1 MKRLLLLLII
11 PLILTACSNDDQV
24 TPNERFNDYVK
35 LWSEQE
41 FEEMFGM
48 FSTTATETYP
58 EDASTLRT
66 GKIYQDLNVTDLQID
81 VEELNKEKL
90 ELAMEEGKATIPFTV
105 NMETVAGPITFD
117 YEATLIQEGEDSEEE
132 ELNWYV
138 SWNPGFIF
146 PPLKDGGDI
155 AIETINPKRGEIL
168 DRNQIPLAINDTVY
182 EIGVIPGELGTNA
195 EQSKDRIANLLGMS
209 PDAVDTALNAGWV
222 EDNLFVP
229 LKSVLPSDEELLPQL
244 MAIDGVQRRE
254 TTGRVYPAHEA
265 TGHLVGYIRDITA
278 DDLEDLDPGQYSA
291 NDKIGSRGLEAL
303 YEEQLKGKKGVKVTI
318 NKEGQEEIILA
329 ETPVQDGETVS
340 VTIDVNIQEKL
351 FQSYGEDAGTAAAI
365 NPLTGET
372 LALVSS
378 PAFDPNEIL
387 YGTSGDLWERLENDE
402 QKPLINRFAA
412 TYAPGSVIKP
422 VTGAIGLKNESIKL
436 GEGIEINGLTWSN
449 GEGWG
454 DYEVTRV
461 STSNGPVD
469 LEDALVRSDNI
480 FFARKA
486 VEMGADAY
494 VSGLKDFGF
503 GEELPFEYPITM
515 STISSDGDL
524 NDEVLLANASYGQGE
539 LEMSAFHLAVTY
551 TPFLN
556 NGNLIKPTF
565 LTSEET
571 AQVWQDGLITPDQA
585 TAIQDILRKVVTE
598 GTAKKAQDADFP
610 ISGKTGTAELK
621 LSDKESGAENGWFV
635 GYPTDDPNIL
645 IAMMVEETH
654 TKEGGI
660 AIQKVT
666 DVLSQIK

>member
-1 MKRLLLLLII
+1 MKRLILLLII
-11 PLILTACSNDDQV
+11 PFILAACNNDKV
-24 TPNERFNDYVK
+24 SPNERFNEYVK
-35 LWSEQE
+35 HWNEQE
-41 FEEMFGM
+41 YEEMYRM
-48 FSTTATETYP
+48 FSQSATEAYP
-58 EDASTLRT
+58 EDQSTSRT
-66 GKIYQDLNVTDLQID
+66 EKVYQDLNITDLQID
-81 VEELNKEKL
+81 FEELNEEELK
-90 ELAMEEGKATIPFTV
+90 LAMEDGTALIPFTV
-105 NMETVAGPITFD
+105 NMETLAGPITYE
-117 YEATLIQEGEDSEEE
+117 YEASLIQEELDSEEG
-132 ELNWYV
+132 ELNWFIE
-138 SWNPGFIF
+138 WNPGYIF
-146 PPLKDGGDI
+146 PEMKDGGEI
-155 AIETINPKRGEIL
+155 AIKTTNPKRGEIL

-182 EIGVIPGELGTNA
+182 EIGVIPGELGANA
-195 EQSKDRIANLLGMS
+195 EQSKDQLASLLGMS
-209 PDAVDTALNAGWV
+209 TDAIDKALSAGWV

-229 LKSVLPSDEELLPQL
+229 LKSILPSEEELLSQL
-244 MAIDGVQRRE
+244 LAIDGVQRRE
-254 TTGRVYPAHEA
+254 ITGRVYPAGEA
-265 TGHLVGYIRDITA
+265 TGHLVGYIRGITA
-278 DDLEDLDPGQYSA
+278 DDLEELDSEQYSA

-303 YEEQLKGKKGVKVTI
+303 YEEQLKGKKGVKITI
-318 NKEGQEEIILA
+318 NKEDQEEIVLA
-329 ETPVQDGETVS
+329 ETPVQDGENIN

-365 NPLTGET
+365 NPITGET

-378 PAFDPNEIL
+378 PAFNPNEIL
-387 YGTSGDLWERLENDE
+387 YGISGDLWEKLENDE

-422 VTGAIGLKNESIKL
+422 VTGAIGLKNGSIKL

-469 LEDALVRSDNI
+469 LDDALIRSDNI

-494 VSGLKDFGF
+494 VNGLKSFGF
-503 GEELPFEYPITM
+503 GKELPFEYPITM
-515 STISSDGDL
+515 STISSSGNL
-524 NDEVLLANASYGQGE
+524 NDEVLLANSSYGQGE

-551 TPFLN
+551 TPILN
-556 NGNLIKPTF
+556 EGNMIKPTL

-571 AQVWQDGLITPDQA
+571 AQVWQEGLITSEQA
-585 TAIQDILRKVVTE
+585 TALKESLRKVVTE

-621 LSDKESGAENGWFV
+621 LSGKESGAENGWFV
-635 GYPTDDPNIL
+635 GYPTDDPNII

-654 TKEGGI
+654 TKEGGV
-660 AIQKVT
+660 ATQKVT